1 MKTNTNN
8 IKKIFIFFSFFYFL
22 NAAAQAPNKMS
33 YQAVVRNTAGVL
45 VANANV
51 GIQISILQTTAT
63 GTAVFVERHT
73 TPTNVNGLATLEI
86 GGGALVSGNFTT
98 INWANGPYFI
108 KTETDPTG
116 GTNYTISGTSQM
128 LSVPYALF
136 AAKSADNIN
145 SWSKL
150 GNNATA
156 TDFLGTTNNTDVV
169 FKRNGIEAGRISELN
184 ASFGHRALESNIALN
199 GVGTG
204 INNTAIGVSALLK
217 NTDGSDNTATGTAAL
232 SDNTMGN
239 YNTAFGSEALSSNT
253 TGNDNTASGYAALR
267 SNITGSLNTATGKS
281 ALYTNTTGSSN
292 TANGY
297 FTLVRNTIGNNNSAT
312 GRNALNKNT
321 TGNNNT
327 AMGFGALD
335 ANTTGENNTAN
346 GVGSL
351 DKNLIGNSNTA
362 IGRDALFNSTGNNNT
377 AVGRG
382 ALSGVTTGINN
393 TAIGFDAQVA
403 VPTNNNQVRIGNASI
418 ALASIQVAFT
428 TTSDNRWK
436 SNIQKSN
443 LGLEFIKQLN
453 PVFYTRKDVQD
464 NEGKPIILETTTNPT
479 TEYGFIAQ
487 ELESTL
493 NKFNAKDNGII
504 SKDDAGMLGVRYNDL
519 LAPMV
524 KAMQEQQVMIEELKA
539 KIIQIENR
547 K

>member
-1 MKTNTNN
+1 MKTYKIT
-8 IKKIFIFFSFFYFL
+8 IKKIFLLCSFFYFL
-22 NAAAQAPNKMS
+22 NVAAQAPNKMS
-33 YQAVVRNTAGVL
+33 YQAVVRNTAGIL

-63 GTAVFVERHT
+63 GTGVFIERHT
-73 TPTNVNGLATLEI
+73 TPTNANGLATLEI
-86 GGGALVSGNFTT
+86 GVGTNVFGT
-98 INWANGPYFI
+98 IKAIDWANGPYFI

-128 LSVPYALF
+128 LSAPYALF
-136 AAKSADNIN
+136 AANTWGTN
-145 SWSKL
+145 
-150 GNNATA
+150 GNNATN
-156 TDFLGTTNNTDVV
+156 TTFLGTTNNTDVV

-232 SDNTMGN
+232 SDNTIGN

-312 GRNALNKNT
+312 GRNALNNNT
-321 TGNNNT
+321 IGNNNT

-351 DKNLIGNSNTA
+351 DKNIVGNSNTA

-393 TAIGFDAQVA
+393 TAIGFDAQIA
-403 VPTNNNQVRIGNASI
+403 VPTNSNQVRIGNGAV
-418 ALASIQVAFT
+418 ALASVQVAWT

-443 LGLEFIKQLN
+443 LGLDFIKQLN

-464 NEGKPIILETTTNPT
+464 NEGKPKILETTTNPT

-493 NKFNAKDNGII
+493 NKFNAKNNGII

-524 KAMQEQQVMIEELKA
+524 KAMQEQQMIIEELKA
-539 KIIQIENR
+539 RILALEK
-547 K
+547 